1 MKTRI
6 TELLG
11 IKYPIVCGGMA
22 WIGRAEMASAVSNA
36 GGLGL
41 VTALTQPSPEA
52 LLKEIA
58 RTREM
63 TDKPF
68 GCNLTFTPRPNKV
81 PYEDYAHAIAESGVK
96 IVETAG
102 NNPERFIPIFK
113 KAGVTIIHKC
123 TSVRHGV
130 SAEKL
135 GVDVVSMDG
144 WECAGSPGR
153 DEVGNMVLIPVA
165 ADQIKIPLLASGGMG
180 DGRSLAAALALGA
193 DGINMGTRFMVT
205 REAPIPDEFK
215 QALMQADERGSVH
228 IMKSINRPRR
238 VFKNKASLEI
248 LEIERQQPDGGYA
261 AFGHLVTGERNRV
274 GYENADPQYAAFSS
288 GPVLGLIHDIPT
300 CKELLDRM
308 VAQAQ
313 DIARGRMAQLL
324 LS

>member
-41 VTALTQPSPEA
+41 VTALTQPNPEA

-58 RTREM
+58 RTLEM

-81 PYEDYAHAIAESGVK
+81 PYEDYAHAIAASGVK

-113 KAGVTIIHKC
+113 NAGVKIIHKC

-153 DEVGNMVLIPVA
+153 DEVGNLVLIPVA

-205 REAPIPDEFK
+205 KEAPIPDAFK
-215 QALMQADERGSVH
+215 EALMNADERGSVH

-248 LEIERQQPDGGYA
+248 LEIEKAQPDGGYA
-261 AFGHLVTGERNRV
+261 AFGHLVTGERNRI

-313 DIARGRMAQLL
+313 DIARVRMPQLL
-324 LS
+324 L